1 VSGDSCRTENQRI
14 SSRIKLTNLKNALIY
29 PMDTE
34 NIEKIKQ
41 LNNAAKTLSNL
52 VDKHTEKIKE
62 PSCDKYALKFGGD
75 DRFSVFS
82 TKVFLDCH
90 TGYYGSSSCSTFA
103 YVDSKLAQQ
112 LLDYAL
118 NKNMRLILAD
128 MAECA
133 KKKAA
138 TLEGA
143 AKKELENMRKM
154 IEEATSEKN

>member
-1 VSGDSCRTENQRI
+1 MNTQ
-14 SSRIKLTNLKNALIY
+14 
-29 PMDTE
+29 
-34 NIEKIKQ
+34 NIEKIK
-41 LNNAAKTLSNL
+41 LFNSAAKTLSAL
-52 VDKHTEKIKE
+52 VDSFMKKTEE
-62 PSCDKYALKFGGD
+62 PNCDKHALKFGGD

-103 YVDSKLAQQ
+103 NVDNKLAQQ

-133 KKKAA
+133 KKEASK
-138 TLEGA
+138 LEGA
-143 AKKELENMRKM
+143 AKEELENMRKM
-154 IEEATSEKN
+154 IEEATNIDTL